1 MGSETASEAEGHFL
15 AVELHQAGVPVSY
28 LSSLL
33 RVLQAALREVALTN
47 DQTREQFSSR
57 PQPVLVM
64 PDVSRIEALVL
75 SFSFVHPIN
84 GTTMDSLSSS
94 TFDSFL
100 DHLGKFIAGLPQPG
114 LWGGAARRSPQ
125 EPFESEL
132 DRRMDQIYAE
142 LRRTSKVVLRFQT
155 RSLEIEGDQMVIM

>member
-1 MGSETASEAEGHFL
+1 MSSEMDSALESDYL
-15 AVELHQAGVPVSY
+15 AVELHHATIPVSY

-33 RVLQAALREVALTN
+33 RVLQAALREVALT
-47 DQTREQFSSR
+47 DVQTREQFSSR

-64 PDVSRIEALVL
+64 PDVSRIGALVL
-75 SFSFVHPIN
+75 SFSFVHPID
-84 GTTMDSLSSS
+84 GTAMDSLSSS

-132 DRRMDQIYAE
+132 DRRMDQVYVE
-142 LRRTSKVVLRFQT
+142 LRRTSKVVLRFRA
-155 RSLEIEGDQMVIM
+155 RSLEIEGDQMVIT

>member
-1 MGSETASEAEGHFL
+1 MSSEADSALNGHYL
-15 AVELHQAGVPVSY
+15 VVELHDTSIPVSY

-33 RVLQAALREVALTN
+33 RVLQAALREIALN
-47 DQTREQFSSR
+47 DAQTREQFLTR

-64 PDVSRIEALVL
+64 PEVSTEEALSL
-75 SFSFVHPIN
+75 SFAFVHPIE
-84 GTTMDSLSSS
+84 GTEMASLSSI

-125 EPFESEL
+125 DPFESEL
-132 DRRMDQIYAE
+132 DRRMDQVYAE
-142 LRRTSKVVLRFQT
+142 LRRTSKLVLRFRT
-155 RSLEIEGDQMVIM
+155 RSLGIEGDQMVVT

>member
-1 MGSETASEAEGHFL
+1 MSSEADSALKGHYL
-15 AVELHQAGVPVSY
+15 VVELRHANLPVSY

-33 RVLQAALREVALTN
+33 RVLQAALREVALT
-47 DQTREQFSSR
+47 DAQTREQFSSR

-64 PDVSRIEALVL
+64 PEVSTEEALSL
-75 SFSFVHPIN
+75 SFAFVHPIE
-84 GTTMDSLSSS
+84 GTDMASLSSI

-100 DHLGKFIAGLPQPG
+100 DHLGKFITGLPQPG

-132 DRRMDQIYAE
+132 DRRMDQVYAE
-142 LRRTSKVVLRFQT
+142 LRRTSKVVIRFQT
-155 RSLEIEGDQMVIM
+155 RSLEIEGDQMVIT

>member
-1 MGSETASEAEGHFL
+1 MSSEADSALKGHFL
-15 AVELHQAGVPVSY
+15 VVELHDTSIPVSY

-33 RVLQAALREVALTN
+33 RVLQAALREIALN
-47 DQTREQFSSR
+47 DAQTREQFSTR

-75 SFSFVHPIN
+75 SFSFVHPIK

-100 DHLGKFIAGLPQPG
+100 DHLGKFIVGLPQPG

>member
-1 MGSETASEAEGHFL
+1 MSNEKDSAMDDPYL
-15 AVELHQAGVPVSY
+15 AVELHHASVSVSY

-33 RVLQAALREVALTN
+33 RVLQAALREVALN
-47 DQTREQFSSR
+47 DARTREQFSSR

-64 PDVSRIEALVL
+64 PGVSKGEALAIE
-75 SFSFVHPIN
+75 FAFVHPID
-84 GTTMDSLSSS
+84 GTPMVSLSSA

-114 LWGGAARRSPQ
+114 LWGGAARRSSQ

-132 DRRMDQIYAE
+132 DRRMDQVYVE
-142 LRRTSKVVLRFQT
+142 LRRTTKVVLRFQART
-155 RSLEIEGDQMVIM
+155 LEIEGDQMVIK